1 MLAQGKF
8 MDSLDTK
15 SDEKTAILRNL
26 FGTDR
31 YKDIQDRLIRITREK
46 NAAFGSQL
54 REANEKLKKFSI
66 DIVEDLTEHLRAE

>member
-1 MLAQGKF
+1 
-8 MDSLDTK
+8 MDLLDTK

-26 FGTDR
+26 FGTNR

-54 REANEKLKKFSI
+54 RKANEKLKEFRT
-66 DIVEDLTEHLRAE
+66 DIVEDLTEHPRAE